1 MILQFVL
8 YESGTGDVAVKEEN
22 MLRVFEGKRSEE
34 IFKLK
39 EREAEYVDVMVT
51 L

>member
-8 YESGTGDVAVKEEN
+8 YESGTGALTVKYL
-22 MLRVFEGKRSEE
+22 LRVFEGKRSEE
-34 IFKLK
+34 NFDLR
-39 EREAEYVDVMVT
+39 ERKAEHIVAMMT